1 MSLQQIL
8 LVLKREY
15 MTRIR
20 SKAFIIATILIP
32 IGMIVFIGIMV
43 GIAVWDSDTEQTI
56 GISDQTE
63 VLYPRLQTISGERY
77 RNLSDLTEDSLRA
90 LVQRNEIDGFIQLDS
105 LHISGGKKIEFVSGG
120 GGGLKLQS
128 DIQTDLRE
136 VIRNERLAQA
146 NVSEDIQKI
155 YESNITLETRKLTQ
169 AGEETEDDTGFLTVV
184 GIVMGVIIFGS
195 ITGYGGLITRSVIE
209 EKTNRIVEVIASS
222 VKPIELL
229 FGKMGGIG
237 ALALTQM
244 TFWIT
249 SLLGLA
255 AAAGPVASIFLS
267 EQMNQMSQ
275 AQEAAQASQ
284 AQSINPEMFTLPA
297 IDTSLIIYFAIFFV
311 LGYLIYASLF
321 AAIGSAVDSEADTQQ
336 YMFPIM
342 VPIFIAYVIMF
353 QTMSNPD
360 GTLSVIGSLIPFC
373 TPIVMITR
381 IAITDVPFWQIGL
394 SILLMIGTFAGTMWL
409 SAKIYSVG
417 ILSYGKSANWKE
429 LMKWIRQG

>member
-1 MSLQQIL
+1 MSLHQIL

-32 IGMIVFIGIMV
+32 LGMVAFIGIVV
-43 GIAVWDSDTEQTI
+43 GISVWDSDTQRTI
-56 GISDQTE
+56 GIVDSTE
-63 VLYPRLQTISGERY
+63 VIYPRLEEMAAERY
-77 RNLSDLTEDSLRA
+77 KDFSDLSEDSLRS
-90 LVQRNEIDGFIQLDS
+90 LVQTEKVDGYILLNES
-105 LHISGGKKIEFVSGG
+105 HISGDTNPEFVSSGS
-120 GGGLKLQS
+120 GGLKLQS
-128 DIQTDLRE
+128 TIRSDLRE
-136 VIRNERLAQA
+136 VIRDERLARA
-146 NVSEDIQKI
+146 DVSEDIQKL
-155 YESNITLETRKLTQ
+155 YESDITLETRKLTK
-169 AGEETEDDTGFLTVV
+169 AGKETEDDTGFLTIV

-229 FGKMGGIG
+229 SGKLCGIG

-244 TFWIT
+244 TFWVV

-255 AAAGPVASIFLS
+255 AAAGPVASMFLS
-267 EQMNQMSQ
+267 EQMENMPNTEQ
-275 AQEAAQASQ
+275 AAQASQ
-284 AQSINPEMFTLPA
+284 GLDPSIFEIPTIE
-297 IDTSLIIYFAIFFV
+297 TSLIIYFAIFFI
-311 LGYLIYASLF
+311 LGYLIYSAIF

-336 YMFPIM
+336 YMFPVM
-342 VPIFIAYVIMF
+342 VPIMVAYFIMF
-353 QTMSNPD
+353 QTMENPD

-381 IAITDVPFWQIGL
+381 IAITDVPFWQIGT
-394 SILLMIGTFAGTMWL
+394 SILLMIATFAGTMWL

-429 LMKWIRQG
+429 LMKWIRA

>member
-20 SKAFIIATILIP
+20 SKAFILATILIP
-32 IGMIVFIGIMV
+32 LGMVVFVGIML

-56 GISDQTE
+56 GIADQTE
-63 VLYPRLQTISGERY
+63 VLYPRLQEISKERY
-77 RNLSDLTEDSLRA
+77 QDLADLSEDSLRSM
-90 LVQRNEIDGFIQLDS
+90 VQTGSIDGYIQLDS
-105 LHISGGKKIEFVSGG
+105 LHISADKKIEFVSGG

-146 NVSEDIQKI
+146 NVSEDIQNI
-155 YESNITLETRKLTQ
+155 YESDITLETRKLTET
-169 AGEETEDDTGFLTVV
+169 GEEKEDETGFLTVV

-229 FGKMGGIG
+229 FGKMAGIG
-237 ALALTQM
+237 ALTLTQM
-244 TFWIT
+244 TFWVA

-255 AAAGPVASIFLS
+255 TAAGPVASIFLT
-267 EQMNQMSQ
+267 EQMNQMSE

-284 AQSINPEMFTLPA
+284 GIDPEMFTLPA
-297 IDTSLIIYFAIFFV
+297 IDTSLIIYFAIFFI

-360 GTLSVIGSLIPFC
+360 STLSVIGSLVPFC